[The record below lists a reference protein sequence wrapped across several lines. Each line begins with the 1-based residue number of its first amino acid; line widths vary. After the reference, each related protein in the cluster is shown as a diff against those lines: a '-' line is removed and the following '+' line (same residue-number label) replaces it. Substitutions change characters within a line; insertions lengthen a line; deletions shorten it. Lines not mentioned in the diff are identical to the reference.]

1 MTRSLSPIEWRR
13 ATADLRP
20 TTDTIPHTRLPQR
33 FVTNLSHGVTGRSVD
48 DVARML
54 EACAGYDPRDP
65 LARRV
70 VTTPATAPTTPGA
83 AGALAGWSIAY
94 APDPGFADV
103 DEDEAAIFRD
113 AVGAFAELGAHVVE
127 ARPDWEQVDQAMR
140 TGVWV
145 PGLAGL
151 RDLLDWPAMRGRLAE
166 ELIDIVLLDDTL
178 SAADVAR
185 GEALRGGV

>member
-1 MTRSLSPIEWRR
+1 MEEGHRGPQTHDGHDPAHPAAAAVRDEPEPWRDRALGRRCRSDAGGLCR
-13 ATADLRP
+13 LRP
-20 TTDTIPHTRLPQR
+20 
-33 FVTNLSHGVTGRSVD
+33 
-48 DVARML
+48 
-54 EACAGYDPRDP
+54 AG
-65 LARRV
+65 
-70 VTTPATAPTTPGA
+70 PAGA
-83 AGALAGWSIAY
+83 AGRHDTGHGTDHARGDRRPGPLEHRVHTG
-94 APDPGFADV
+94 PGFADV